1 MMKNYDESIETNYNP
16 NWPYISNQPYG
27 ILVASGAGS
36 GKTNVRLDLVK
47 HQRPDIGKIYLHKKD
62 PFQSK

>member
-1 MMKNYDESIETNYNP
+1 MKNYDESIETNYNP

-36 GKTNVRLDLVK
+36 GKTNV
-47 HQRPDIGKIYLHKKD
+47 GWT
-62 PFQSK
+62 